1 MQLTRFLPALL
12 ILACAAPAC
21 ASSPVAG
28 TWRFDATRSTEL
40 SPWSNCVLTISVDGD
55 NVSIAR
61 QLGAGR
67 RGFADSMTI
76 DVSRDE
82 NIVPVPMWPDNRHI
96 GAYIGGDHTKTVH
109 AQWLDDGRIL
119 RLSTDLVLSTQQGD
133 RSVNIL
139 SDYKVSANG
148 SQLTLIELRSTRN
161 RPITYVFNR
170 AN

>member
-1 MQLTRFLPALL
+1 MERLRFIVL
-12 ILACAAPAC
+12 IVLAAACPL
-21 ASSPVAG
+21 VARSHPLAG
-28 TWRFDATRSTEL
+28 SWTFDASRSTEL

-55 NVSIAR
+55 NVTIAR

-76 DVSRDE
+76 DVSHAE
-82 NIVPVPMWPDNRHI
+82 NIVPVPMWPENRHI
-96 GAYIGGDHTKTVH
+96 GAYIGDDHSKTVR

-139 SDYKVSANG
+139 SDYKVSGNG

-170 AN
+170 SN

>member
-1 MQLTRFLPALL
+1 MQHTKLLSFLLL
-12 ILACAAPAC
+12 LACATPVC
-21 ASSPVAG
+21 ASSPLAG
-28 TWRFDATRSTEL
+28 TWRFDASRSTEL

-55 NVSIAR
+55 NVTIER

-67 RGFADSMTI
+67 RGFADTMTI
-76 DVSRDE
+76 DVSGAE
-82 NIVPVPMWPDNRHI
+82 NTVPVPMWPDNRHI
-96 GAYIGGDHTKTVH
+96 GAYIGEEHTKTVH
-109 AQWLDDGRIL
+109 AQWLDEGRIL

-148 SQLTLIELRSTRN
+148 SQLTLIEVRSTRS

-170 AN
+170 TE